1 MSSSRPVGPCTAPAG
16 PERSI
21 PMDNPVF
28 REKSME
34 RISSPEQLND
44 YLRVTSPAVW
54 AALAAVILLL
64 VCLFAWSAV
73 TAVES
78 FAAGTAEAR
87 DGVLT
92 ITFDDPSKAGHVKA
106 GMEVKVGAL
115 TTDIVSVGEDEDGA
129 LFAVAELGLPD
140 GSYQAKVGYDKMQI
154 IGLLMN

>member
-1 MSSSRPVGPCTAPAG
+1 MEQPL
-16 PERSI
+16 
-21 PMDNPVF
+21 F

-54 AALAAVILLL
+54 AVLAAVILLL

-78 FAAGTAEAR
+78 FAAGSAEAR

-92 ITFDDPSKAGHVKA
+92 ITFDDPSKAEHVRA

-115 TTDIVSVGEDEDGA
+115 TTPILSVGEDEDGA
-129 LFAVAELGLPD
+129 LFAVAELNLPD
-140 GSYQAKVGYDKMQI
+140 GKYQAKVGYDRMQI
-154 IGLLMN
+154 IDLLMN